1 MAAVRPFAPIILG
14 ATMKAVITEVPEH
27 MLAERKRT
35 GADRWDEMWKGV
47 LHMAAA
53 PHKRHSRLQVQLHN
67 WLDVHWARPGGNQV
81 DLLINVASAGGWPHD
96 YRIPD
101 IVLLTPDRFA
111 IDRDEYY
118 DGAPTVVVEIR
129 SPGDETW
136 DKMEFYASIGV
147 PEVWVV
153 DRDTKTPQ
161 MFLLAQGGYVELQ
174 PAADHW
180 LRSPATGVWM
190 RGGAARRLE
199 VQMGEAAATRRAL
212 PQE

>member
-1 MAAVRPFAPIILG
+1 
-14 ATMKAVITEVPEH
+14 MKAVIPEVPDH
-27 MLAERKRT
+27 ILQQRKRT

-53 PHKRHSRLQVQLHN
+53 PNKRHTRLQVQLHN
-67 WLDVHWARPGGNQV
+67 WLETYWARPAGNQV
-81 DLLINVASAGGWPHD
+81 DLLVNVASVDGWPHD

-101 IVLLTPDRFA
+101 IVLLTPERFA

-118 DGAPTVVVEIR
+118 NGAPTVVVEIR

-136 DKMEFYASIGV
+136 DKLKFYARIGV

-153 DRDTKTPQ
+153 DRDTRVPQ
-161 MFLLAQGGYVELQ
+161 VFILVEGDYEELH
-174 PAADHW
+174 AAAEGW
-180 LRSPATGVWM
+180 LRSPITGVWL
-190 RGGAARRLE
+190 RSGSTGALD
-199 VQMGEAAATRRAL
+199 VQMGEDAATRRSL